1 MPKCSR
7 MPTTS
12 TEALKSLSISHGVF
26 WVIKGEEVLASNM
39 EHFRVWSTSM
49 GTNQT
54 WERTVN
60 FAATKLHEK
69 DYM

>member
-26 WVIKGEEVLASNM
+26 WVIKGGEVLAPNM
-39 EHFRVWSTSM
+39 EHLVWSTSM

-60 FAATKLHEK
+60 FAATELHEK
-69 DYM
+69 NYM